1 MALFKLPTATTTFDP
16 AKRNSEYLVEPV
28 ERRVPDA
35 QRRALPLQLANPPS
49 ATSSPYIRLSGTS
62 YDLSAGP
69 GDWKM
74 PVEADGTVSIATKT
88 ALTAGTDGNYSGAY
102 TESTAYAAA
111 VASLQSI
118 PGPYILNMPNQTT
131 AAIVTAAIQDAASRG
146 DVFVICDCPIG
157 RSRSDDGYLRHHDLG
172 LNALR
177 RRSRQLRCAVL
188 PAGAHACHRLA
199 GSRPYRSAPRRWGD
213 RRRVHVGRRLARPMA
228 CSRLVVSTGSVGHCR
243 PSVDL
248 TDADLTSLNNNHVN
262 VLRVVAGTGVSIM
275 GARTLKMSGA
285 DMYINVRRTIME
297 ITRNLKETTGL
308 ALFENNDERLWEQL
322 QGSCDIYLST
332 VFGRGGLK
340 GGAPN
345 EAYYIRCDNTN
356 NTPNSIAQGVV
367 NIEVGI
373 ALMVPAEFIVITIGQ
388 FEGGSSSV
396 TVEV

>member
-1 MALFKLPTATTTFDP
+1 
-16 AKRNSEYLVEPV
+16 
-28 ERRVPDA
+28 
-35 QRRALPLQLANPPS
+35 
-49 ATSSPYIRLSGTS
+49 
-62 YDLSAGP
+62 
-69 GDWKM
+69 M
-74 PVEADGTVSIATKT
+74 PVKADGTVSIATKT

-102 TESTAYAAA
+102 SEPTAYAAA

-118 PGPYILNMPNQTT
+118 PGPYVLNMPNQTT
-131 AAIVTAAIQDAASRG
+131 AAIVTAAIQDAAIRG
-146 DVFVICDCPIG
+146 DVFVICDCPLG
-157 RSRSDDGYLRHHDLG
+157 NSAAAMATYATSLG
-172 LNALR
+172 LGGFGNISGSFAALYYPQVHMPAIGSPVPGRTALR
-177 RRSRQLRCAVL
+177 
-188 PAGAHACHRLA
+188 PAGGAISGAYMSADDSLGPWRVPAGREYRVGGALA
-199 GSRPYRSAPRRWGD
+199 AE
-213 RRRVHVGRRLARPMA
+213 
-228 CSRLVVSTGSVGHCR
+228 
-243 PSVDL
+243 VDL

-308 ALFENNDERLWEQL
+308 ALFENNDERFWARL

-388 FEGGSSSV
+388 YEGGSSSV